1 MTREWLR
8 PEEVRPKMEVKEQ
21 SVLLD
26 SARAII
32 DAFRHTDHIEG
43 KSKRESLVKKIKGLK
58 GQNPKPEDLKRVAGE
73 AILNY
78 LQQDVT
84 RGTVM
89 RVIGGISQDEDPVV
103 GDATE
108 LAKSDAKMVR
118 KMNRAFEKI

>member
-8 PEEVRPKMEVKEQ
+8 PEEVRPKMEVKDQ
-21 SVLLD
+21 LVLLH

-32 DAFRHTDHIEG
+32 DAFRHTDRIEG

-58 GQNPKPEDLKRVAGE
+58 GQNPKPEDLKRVASE
-73 AILNY
+73 VVLNY
-78 LQQDVT
+78 LQQGVT

-89 RVIGGISQDEDPVV
+89 RVIGGISRYEDPVV
-103 GDATE
+103 GDATG

-118 KMNRAFEKI
+118 EMNRASEKI